1 MTKKI
6 IHITKNM
13 RYDMTGQQ
21 WGHWTVIGYVGNDA
35 QGQPLWLCRCS
46 CGKERPVVGS
56 HLRNGTSASCGCQCL
71 RYTIHGYT
79 KFPEYEV
86 WRHMIE
92 RCQDSKR
99 KDWPRYGGRGIVVCQ
114 RWRDSFPAFYEDM
127 GPRPTPAHSID
138 RINNDGNY
146 EPGNC
151 RWATVAEQA
160 SNKSNNRYLTF
171 DGQTLTVSQWARK
184 LGIKVDVLNLRL
196 SHYNWTVER
205 ALTQP
210 VRARR
215 WGKKPRHTN
224 SST

>member
-1 MTKKI
+1 
-6 IHITKNM
+6 
-13 RYDMTGQQ
+13 
-21 WGHWTVIGYVGNDA
+21 
-35 QGQPLWLCRCS
+35 
-46 CGKERPVVGS
+46 
-56 HLRNGTSASCGCQCL
+56 
-71 RYTIHGYT
+71 
-79 KFPEYEV
+79 
-86 WRHMIE
+86 MIS
-92 RCQDSKR
+92 RCQDSR
-99 KDWPRYGGRGIVVCQ
+99 RADWARYGGRGVTVCQ

-151 RWATVAEQA
+151 HWATIAEQA

-210 VRARR
+210 VRPRR

>member
-1 MTKKI
+1 MTDKI
-6 IHITKNM
+6 IPISKNM
-13 RYDMTGQQ
+13 KHDMTGQRC
-21 WGHWTVIGYVGNDA
+21 GHWTVIGYVGNDRT
-35 QGQPLWLCRCS
+35 GQPKWLCRCS
-46 CGKERPVVGS
+46 CGKERAVVCS
-56 HLRNGTSASCGCQCL
+56 HLRNGTSLSCGCQSP
-71 RYTIHGYT
+71 RFTIHGNY
-79 KFPEYEV
+79 KVPEYQA
-86 WRHMIE
+86 WRNMID
-92 RCQDSKR
+92 RCTDSKR
-99 KDWPRYGGRGIVVCQ
+99 HDWHRYGGRGITVCQ
-114 RWRDSFPAFYEDM
+114 RWRNSYESFFADM
-127 GPRPTPAHSID
+127 GPRPSPQHSID
-138 RINNDGNY
+138 RIDNDGNY

-210 VRARR
+210 VRPRR